1 RGKRRAREGSE
12 NAKRRHS
19 EPSLDSLG
27 QPERHH
33 LKYGDVEAV
42 TLFEVVTMGKSA
54 MQAVVDDW
62 IEAYRADRETA
73 LLDLISF
80 FIQCSGC
87 KGVVTAE
94 MFQYKQ
100 DSDILSKMVEE
111 LDEGSGLQYKKFLAF
126 PWILT
131 VTWPM
136 DMDSGEYPLIMPGP
150 YWKRFR
156 SNFSMKLLSALVGVA
171 LSLSVSLDNSQRL
184 YEVER
189 VKASCRRSGL
199 RVDRIQRKI
208 DEQPDVRL
216 KCVQGLQALYGDA
229 FLVSKLDLFTSRFKE
244 RMLSMALDKDHEVA
258 VQAVRLLMIISESC
272 EDVLSA
278 EDCNNLYQ
286 LVFSSH
292 RPLASIAGEFLY
304 TKLLSDPA
312 QADGA
317 QQDGQEDLMAARVR
331 TLIQFFRENYTVCE
345 PPPQLHDHVVYLVDS
360 LWDSAGALLK
370 NWTALTSL
378 LFQDA
383 GLSSDQQGLLI
394 EIMLACVRQ
403 AAEGPPAAGR
413 GTTKKVVSA
422 KERKAQLDD
431 CVRLTQHFVVVL
443 PELLS
448 KFSEDAE
455 KVSCLL
461 KIPQY
466 FHAEASSVGFPE
478 KHLEALLAQMD
489 ATIER
494 HTDAAVLEAGA
505 RTFQVLCCEDVPW
518 HNMAQGAR
526 DQLVQRWV
534 ARLSTLLGD
543 VRNTDGTF
551 SADDEVLKE
560 ILSTLK
566 RVATFHNAQDLS
578 RWGIYDMASQLL
590 STETQ
595 HGGLPPQVTVQA
607 LQCACYAVLWNL
619 NTCTEVRLTR
629 EEALVQR
636 GQLRGFCERC
646 HRFLSHTHAVVREQ
660 AFLSLCDLL
669 TAHSYQ
675 LQAWDPAAGAPLLY
689 SPDPRLQRALVAFV
703 LEHVFTGTEHDGQSK
718 GSLRGPLNCS
728 GSFFVAASEGETE
741 AGRLEELHRRR
752 NLLAAYCKLIVH
764 GVLEMSMAADVFKFY
779 MKYYND
785 FGDIIKEML
794 SRTRQMDK
802 IESARTLVLCLQ
814 QLFLR
819 LKQEQER
826 GTACSSAVQTF
837 SSIKELARRFS
848 LTFGWDQIKSRESLA
863 MIHRDGIEFVFQGFV
878 QQAER
883 HAPPNIS
890 YLTILSEFS
899 SKLLKPDKKTIYAYL
914 QKFAGEQVA
923 GSGTREE
930 CWLPLVLYRSSLL
943 ATADCE
949 DGASH
954 VSCDTLRHGSLGHP
968 SRSPSLSLKQSICD
982 GEAQGPSVLPAKTPE
997 QKSSTGLLC
1006 TESKAKRTL
1015 RLDMGPDERLE
1026 PEPPPAVRVPEPVL
1040 VPSLRQLSATDEDV
1054 DIMDI
1059 SP

>member
-1 RGKRRAREGSE
+1 
-12 NAKRRHS
+12 
-19 EPSLDSLG
+19 
-27 QPERHH
+27 
-33 LKYGDVEAV
+33 
-42 TLFEVVTMGKSA
+42 
-54 MQAVVDDW
+54 
-62 IEAYRADRETA
+62 
-73 LLDLISF
+73 
-80 FIQCSGC
+80 
-87 KGVVTAE
+87 
-94 MFQYKQ
+94 
-100 DSDILSKMVEE
+100 
-111 LDEGSGLQYKKFLAF
+111 
-126 PWILT
+126 
-131 VTWPM
+131 
-136 DMDSGEYPLIMPGP
+136 
-150 YWKRFR
+150 
-156 SNFSMKLLSALVGVA
+156 MKLLSALVGVA

-208 DEQPDVRL
+208 DELQDKRLEIENMMDAIFKGVFLKRYRDVVPDIRAICMEELGIWMRLYSSMFLNDSYLKYVGWMLHDKQPDVRL

-292 RPLASIAGEFLY
+292 RPLASIAGEFL
-304 TKLLSDPA
+304 DPA

-331 TLIQFFRENYTVCE
+331 TLIQFFRESE
-345 PPPQLHDHVVYLVDS
+345 LHDHVVYLVDS

-383 GLSSDQQGLLI
+383 GECLSSDQQGLLI

-431 CVRLTQHFVVVL
+431 CVRLTQHFVAVL

-526 DQLVQRWV
+526 DQLVQRWMNWTV
-534 ARLSTLLGD
+534 LFFLPCQ
-543 VRNTDGTF
+543 DGTF

-590 STETQ
+590 SAETQ

-718 GSLRGPLNCS
+718 
-728 GSFFVAASEGETE
+728 ASEGETE

-779 MKYYND
+779 MK
-785 FGDIIKEML
+785 
-794 SRTRQMDK
+794 
-802 IESARTLVLCLQ
+802 
-814 QLFLR
+814 LFLR

-968 SRSPSLSLKQSICD
+968 SHPRAEELYRAPLH
-982 GEAQGPSVLPAKTPE
+982 GEQGKADP
-997 QKSSTGLLC
+997 QTGH
-1006 TESKAKRTL
+1006 
-1015 RLDMGPDERLE
+1015 G
-1026 PEPPPAVRVPEPVL
+1026 VRPV
-1040 VPSLRQLSATDEDV
+1040 VDV
-1054 DIMDI
+1054 IWY
-1059 SP
+1059 

>member
-1 RGKRRAREGSE
+1 MISLFLSALHCVCVMFTLQQCVAYSNTWNMHAQLFRTANICVCVYVCVCVCVYMQRGKRRAREGSE

-111 LDEGSGLQYKKFLAF
+111 LDE
-126 PWILT
+126 
-131 VTWPM
+131 
-136 DMDSGEYPLIMPGP
+136 DSGEYPLIMPGP

-156 SNFSMKLLSALVGVA
+156 SNFCEFLSVLVAQCQYSVIFDSYLMDTLISLLTELSDSRVRAFRHTCTLAAMKLLSALVGVA

-208 DEQPDVRL
+208 DELQDKRLEIENMMDAIFKGVFLKRYRDVVPDIRAICMEELGIWMRLYSSMFLNDSYLKYVGWMLHDKQPDVRL

-292 RPLASIAGEFLY
+292 RPLASIAGEFL
-304 TKLLSDPA
+304 DPA

-331 TLIQFFRENYTVCE
+331 TLIQFFRESE
-345 PPPQLHDHVVYLVDS
+345 LHDHVVYLVDS

-383 GLSSDQQGLLI
+383 GECLSSDQQGLLI

-431 CVRLTQHFVVVL
+431 CVRLTQHFVAVL

-448 KFSEDAE
+448 KVVNGGAFSVHAQLLGDCCPFRCSC
-455 KVSCLL
+455 VSL
-461 KIPQY
+461 PQ
-466 FHAEASSVGFPE
+466 
-478 KHLEALLAQMD
+478 HLEALLAQMD

-526 DQLVQRWV
+526 DQLVQRWMNWTV
-534 ARLSTLLGD
+534 LFFLPCQ
-543 VRNTDGTF
+543 DGTF

-590 STETQ
+590 SAETQ

-629 EEALVQR
+629 
-636 GQLRGFCERC
+636 
-646 HRFLSHTHAVVREQ
+646 
-660 AFLSLCDLL
+660 
-669 TAHSYQ
+669 
-675 LQAWDPAAGAPLLY
+675 
-689 SPDPRLQRALVAFV
+689 
-703 LEHVFTGTEHDGQSK
+703 
-718 GSLRGPLNCS
+718 
-728 GSFFVAASEGETE
+728 
-741 AGRLEELHRRR
+741 
-752 NLLAAYCKLIVH
+752 
-764 GVLEMSMAADVFKFY
+764 
-779 MKYYND
+779 YYND

-968 SRSPSLSLKQSICD
+968 SHPRAEELYRAPLH
-982 GEAQGPSVLPAKTPE
+982 GEQGKADP
-997 QKSSTGLLC
+997 QTGH
-1006 TESKAKRTL
+1006 
-1015 RLDMGPDERLE
+1015 G
-1026 PEPPPAVRVPEPVL
+1026 VRPV
-1040 VPSLRQLSATDEDV
+1040 VDV
-1054 DIMDI
+1054 IWY
-1059 SP
+1059 